1 MINVSTL
8 FHFFWVFFHISVPRT
23 FATEKFINH
32 YLSIL
37 SMKILKVIR
46 FNYKIILSFV
56 AMVSLFSFLFSFSF
70 AKSDDEIEL
79 PIIMYHSL
87 LKSQKSTYIVHPNI
101 FEEDLKYIQSKGYS
115 TITMTE
121 LINYVYNDA
130 SLPEKPIIITFDDGY
145 YNNLSYAVPLLHK
158 YNMKAVVSIVGEYS
172 DRYTESDEA
181 NPNYGYLRWKDINEL
196 ITDGCIEFQNHTY
209 NSHSMN
215 NGRNGCKKTSSESAE
230 HYSNFLSND
239 LNKLQEEFRNN
250 CNGYQPNT
258 FTYPFG
264 AVSKE
269 SNSIVKDLGF
279 KASLSCTSGINI
291 ITKDPNCLYLLKRN
305 NRVPEISTEQFFMKL
320 LN

>member
-1 MINVSTL
+1 
-8 FHFFWVFFHISVPRT
+8 
-23 FATEKFINH
+23 
-32 YLSIL
+32 
-37 SMKILKVIR
+37 MKIKVIHLS
-46 FNYKIILSFV
+46 KIL
-56 AMVSLFSFLFSFSF
+56 LFLTLLVTLLTVGISIVIANSE
-70 AKSDDEIEL
+70 DYIEV
-79 PIIMYHSL
+79 PIIMYHSI
-87 LKSQKSTYIVHPNI
+87 LKDPSRSNKYTVTPTVL
-101 FEEDLKYIQSKGYS
+101 EEDLKYIKDKGYTTV
-115 TITMTE
+115 TITD
-121 LINYVYNDA
+121 LISYVYDNKP
-130 SLPEKPIIITFDDGY
+130 LPENPIVLTFDDGH
-145 YNNLSYAVPLLHK
+145 YNNYGYLFPLLEK
-158 YNMKAVVSIVGEYS
+158 YDMKAVISIVGS
-172 DRYTESDEA
+172 YTDKFTETDEA
-181 NPNYGYLRWKDINEL
+181 NLNYSYLRWKDIKEL
-196 ITDGCIEFQNHTY
+196 MDTGRIEFQNHTY
-209 NSHSMN
+209 NLHSMN